1 MGMKRRDFLRTVGTQ
16 AAVFSALP
24 FTLSTRA
31 ALSQNPGV
39 TADLVPLFTQLL
51 QDCKV
56 KSGETVLFHAP
67 PNYPHPEYI
76 GPMLA
81 AAGSLD
87 AHAFAL
93 TGVVGGADATGSVA
107 SGARQSRLL
116 ADAYK
121 AADLVIGSISLYTE
135 MHNEALAS
143 GTRTLQ
149 FISPVDQLRRMYPDP
164 VVMKRVYAG
173 AERMWQAREIR
184 VTDDAGSD
192 FVMNKTGRKGH
203 GQVGL
208 SNKPG
213 RWDSNASGL
222 VACAPLEDS
231 AEGVYVLQPGDCLLG
246 LGRYVQGNVRVTLRQ
261 GRITQIEGGYDAR
274 MIRDRLDRF
283 KDVKDPQGR
292 LSDPYRVAHA
302 GWGCDPRAEW
312 HLATKPGMGHNAES
326 LYGVVMVSLGRNMF
340 DSNDRFSGLGGKN
353 YTPVH
358 FDICC
363 RSKQLYLDGELIVDN
378 DKIVVPELA

>member
-1 MGMKRRDFLRTVGTQ
+1 MGMKRRDFFRTVGTH
-16 AAVFSALP
+16 ATVFSALP
-24 FTLSTRA
+24 FVLSTRK

-39 TADLVPLFTQLL
+39 TADLVPLFTDLL
-51 QDCKV
+51 RDCKV

-67 PNYPHPEYI
+67 PSYPHTQYI
-76 GPMLA
+76 GPVLA
-81 AAGSLD
+81 AAGNLG

-93 TGVVGGADATGSVA
+93 TGVVGGADATGSVVA
-107 SGARQSRLL
+107 GAEQSSLL
-116 ADAYK
+116 GEAYK
-121 AADLVIGSISLYTE
+121 AADLVLGAISLYTE
-135 MHNEALAS
+135 MHNEALAA

-149 FISPVDQLRRMYPDP
+149 LNSPVDQLRRMYPDP
-164 VVMKRVYAG
+164 AVRKRVYAG
-173 AERMWQAREIR
+173 AERMWEAKEIR
-184 VTDDAGSD
+184 VTDEAGTD
-192 FVMNKTGRKGH
+192 LVMNKTGRKGH

-208 SNKPG
+208 SDRPG

-231 AEGVYVLQPGDCLLG
+231 AEGTYVLQPGDCLLG
-246 LGRYVQGNVRVTLRQ
+246 LGRYCQGTVRMTLRQ
-261 GRITQIEGGYDAR
+261 GRITQIEGGFDAR
-274 MIRDRLDRF
+274 MIRERLERYA
-283 KDVKDPQGR
+283 DVKDPQGR

-312 HLATKPGMGHNAES
+312 HLATRPGMGHNAES
-326 LYGVVMVSLGRNMF
+326 LYGVAMVSLGRNMF
-340 DSNDRFSGLGGKN
+340 DSSDRFSGLGGEN

-363 RSKQLYLDGELIVDN
+363 RGKNLYLDGQLIVEN